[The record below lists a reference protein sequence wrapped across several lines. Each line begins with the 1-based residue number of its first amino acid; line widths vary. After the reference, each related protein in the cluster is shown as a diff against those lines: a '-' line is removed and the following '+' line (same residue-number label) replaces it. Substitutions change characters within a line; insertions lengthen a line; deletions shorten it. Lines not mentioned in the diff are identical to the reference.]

1 MNKDLGDARVVKKNS
16 VLDLISDSVSYPG
29 TTETAADPATGAM
42 NDSDESFS
50 ALPGESDQMRRG
62 RSYTADVGSGG
73 LTAR

>member
-1 MNKDLGDARVVKKNS
+1 MNKDLSNARVVKKNS
-16 VLDLISDSVSYPG
+16 VLDLMSDSESSPG
-29 TTETAADPATGAM
+29 TAEAAVDPATRAM

-62 RSYTADVGSGG
+62 RSYTANVGSGG